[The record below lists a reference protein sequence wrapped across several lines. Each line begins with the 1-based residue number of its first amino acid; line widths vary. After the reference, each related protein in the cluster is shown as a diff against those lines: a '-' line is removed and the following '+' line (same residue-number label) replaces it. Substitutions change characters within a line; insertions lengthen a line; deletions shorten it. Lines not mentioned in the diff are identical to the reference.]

1 MIALFPQSW
10 YWLLALPLLIFLL
23 LFGGSRGLKVLK
35 SLGYRKGDPF
45 LRRYILSRF
54 TRGLSFMFFYI
65 LIVLTLYDFHWGR
78 EPVRSDSKGIDMAV
92 VMDLSYSMMARDTQP
107 TRLEA
112 GRQSILLLMQNLQ
125 DARYSFIPFKG
136 EPLVAVP
143 LTEDKVILERYLA
156 MAEPDWLSSPGS
168 NIEKAIGAAAQSLE
182 TEQDRNR
189 VILLLSDGEELSGS
203 ALKAVRS
210 LVNQNFTL
218 IILAGGGTEPYPVEL
233 SDGQWLLDQK
243 GEEVR
248 TAQNQVLLKEM
259 SEIMDGHYISLN
271 DAGSQKELSGIL
283 QELSGPGLGIRYI
296 QPQKYRIFLL
306 PALLFL
312 IIHQILGRFSWQK
325 K

>member
-1 MIALFPQSW
+1 MIALYPQSW
-10 YWLLALPLLIFLL
+10 YWFIALPFLFILL
-23 LFGGSRGLKVLK
+23 LFGGYRGLSVLK
-35 SLGYRKGDPF
+35 NLGYRKGDPF

-54 TRGLSFMFFYI
+54 TRGFSFLLFYV

-92 VMDLSYSMMARDTQP
+92 VMDLSYSMMARDTLP
-107 TRLEA
+107 NRLEA

-125 DARYSFIPFKG
+125 EARYSLIPFKG

-143 LTEDKVILERYLA
+143 LTEDRVILERYLA

-168 NIEKAIGAAAQSLE
+168 NIEKALMAAAASLE

-210 LVNQNFTL
+210 LVNQNYTL
-218 IILAGGGTEPYPVEL
+218 IVLAGGGTDPYPVEL
-233 SDGQWLLDQK
+233 SDGQWLLDQR

-248 TAQNQVLLKEM
+248 TAQNQELLKEM
-259 SEIMDGHYISLN
+259 AKIMDGHYLALN
-271 DAGSQKELSGIL
+271 DSGSQKELMSIMQSL
-283 QELSGPGLGIRYI
+283 NGPGLGIRYI
-296 QPQKYRIFLL
+296 QPQKYRLFLL
-306 PALLFL
+306 PALILL
-312 IIHQILGRFSWQK
+312 LLHQILGRFSWQRK
-325 K
+325 